1 MNKPMLVVF
10 GGLPGTGKTSLARE
24 LARQLGATY
33 VRIDTIEQ
41 TLRDTGSRVDDVG
54 YRVAYA
60 LVADNLRLGNAVV
73 ADSVNPLK
81 ITRDAWRAVAA
92 DAKLIEIEVVCS
104 DLAEHRRRV
113 ESRQSDIPGLS
124 LPDWRAVLAREY
136 ETWDR
141 PHIVVDT
148 STVTLDQS
156 LTALRAAIYAP
167 SVSSSAVP

>member
-1 MNKPMLVVF
+1 MLVVF
-10 GGLPGTGKTSLARE
+10 GGLPGTGKTTLARE
-24 LARQLGATY
+24 LAQELGATY

-41 TLRDTGSRVDDVG
+41 VLHGSGALAGGVDDVG

-60 LVADNLRLGNAVV
+60 LAADNLRLGISVV

-92 DAKLIEIEVVCS
+92 DAGAKVIEIEVVCS
-104 DLAEHRRRV
+104 DLVEHRRRV

-124 LPDWRAVLAREY
+124 LPSWQDILEREY
-136 ETWDR
+136 EPWDR

-148 STVTLDQS
+148 ATTGVDEFM
-156 LTALRAAIYAP
+156 ADLRTMIGADRLA
-167 SVSSSAVP
+167 